1 MKCVNCHTELPPDA
15 RFCYQCGA
23 PQPAS
28 QARPDEA
35 ESPLIDLKGNI
46 AKQLTEAFFRV
57 LRGKVAEEQPGADY
71 QAYTELLYESG
82 FRDLLHRREAQLADE
97 LRYRS
102 EQGESVAAQNEKV
115 RQQLDELTDY
125 FLIHYARPLNTIELP
140 EAMLR
145 HQGPG
150 GEETDLAALIFDYLD
165 FGSEPD
171 EEVFTD
177 FVKMPVQKLRN
188 AGQFF
193 LKPERRDER
202 IFFICDQSLLGSCKE
217 GFAMTERGLYWK
229 AQLQTP
235 HYVLYET
242 LGTVKREK
250 DWLLIDE
257 KFFNINLRFN
267 IKMLKL
273 LKRLQQRFKA
283 DKK

>member
-1 MKCVNCHTELPPDA
+1 LPDHA
-15 RFCYQCGA
+15 RFCLQCGA
-23 PQPAS
+23 PQPEGQGAVGADT
-28 QARPDEA
+28 QPM
-35 ESPLIDLKGNI
+35 IDLEGNVS
-46 AKQLTEAFFRV
+46 KQLTEAFFR
-57 LRGKVAEEQPGADY
+57 LMRQKVEEEQPGAAVE
-71 QAYTELLYESG
+71 AYRELLYESG
-82 FRDLLHRREAQLADE
+82 FRDMLHRRETQLADQ
-97 LRYRS
+97 LRYLDG
-102 EQGESVAAQNEKV
+102 EGESVAVQNERV
-115 RQQLDELTDY
+115 QRHLEELTDY
-125 FLIHYARPLNTIELP
+125 FLLHYAKELNTISLP
-140 EAMLR
+140 EAILR

-150 GEETDLAALIFDYLD
+150 ADDHPLETVIFDYLD

-171 EEVFTD
+171 ETIYTD
-177 FVKMPVQKLRN
+177 FIKMPVQKLRN
-188 AGQFF
+188 AGKFF

-202 IFFICDQSLLGSCKE
+202 IYFICDQSLLGSCKE

-273 LKRLQQRFKA
+273 LKRLQQRFRA
-283 DKK
+283 GKK

>member
-1 MKCVNCHTELPPDA
+1 LKCINCHTELPDHA
-15 RFCYQCGA
+15 RFCHQCGA
-23 PQPAS
+23 PQPEG
-28 QARPDEA
+28 QAAVEA
-35 ESPLIDLKGNI
+35 DTQPMIDLNGNVS
-46 AKQLTEAFFRV
+46 KQLTEAFFR
-57 LRGKVAEEQPGADY
+57 LMRQKVEEEQPGTEVE
-71 QAYTELLYESG
+71 AYRELLYESG
-82 FRDLLHRREAQLADE
+82 FRDMLHRRETQLADQ
-97 LRYRS
+97 LRYLDG
-102 EQGESVAAQNEKV
+102 EGESVTSQNIRVKRHLE
-115 RQQLDELTDY
+115 ELTDY
-125 FLIHYARPLNTIELP
+125 FLIHYAKGLNSVPLP
-140 EAMLR
+140 EAILR

-150 GEETDLAALIFDYLD
+150 ADDHPLETLIFDYLD

-171 EEVFTD
+171 ETVYTD
-177 FVKMPVQKLRN
+177 FIKMPVQKLRN
-188 AGQFF
+188 AGKFF

-202 IFFICDQSLLGSCKE
+202 IYFICDQSLLGSCKE

-242 LGTVKREK
+242 LGNVEREK

-283 DKK
+283 GKK

>member
-1 MKCVNCHTELPPDA
+1 MKCVNCHTELPPGA
-15 RFCYQCGA
+15 RFCFQCGA
-23 PQPAS
+23 PQPAPQS
-28 QARPDEA
+28 EPEGA
-35 ESPLIDLKGNI
+35 EGPLIDLAGNI
-46 AKQLTEAFFRV
+46 TKQLTEAFFRV

-102 EQGESVAAQNEKV
+102 GQGESVAAQNEQV
-115 RQQLDELTDY
+115 RHQLDELTDY
-125 FLIHYARPLNTIELP
+125 FLIHYAWPLNTIELP
-140 EAMLR
+140 EAILR

-150 GEETDLAALIFDYLD
+150 GEETELEALIFDYLD
-165 FGSEPD
+165 FDSEPD

-177 FVKMPVQKLRN
+177 FVKMPVEKLRN

-235 HYVLYET
+235 YYVLYKT

-273 LKRLQQRFKA
+273 LKRLRQRFTA
-283 DKK
+283 GKK